1 MEVHNETTE
10 NTRYHRDA
18 AVYCA
23 FSRQVGWQTKRRGLQ
38 GREMGGPLSS
48 KERGYLSF
56 ICPSYIPG
64 AGRKTSQLHKESVS
78 LAVEYHNILEQLT
91 KPDPIPS
98 GGTNSSQARQK
109 ARAATIEP
117 TLRDRKR
124 TIKLNMAGI
133 EEDLIQNIVEAGAIQ
148 REAAALTERR
158 IHAYLHGATLAAR
171 AVNFPVEYTVPVLLS
186 NEESY
191 REKHLWNDNV
201 RKSLLKAVLEKNVDS
216 SNNQTT
222 ASETGPQNGQTTAA
236 GAEPP
241 NDRTTASETEEE
253 S

>member
-1 MEVHNETTE
+1 MKRLKIRGITGMPLFIVRFHGRLDGKRNVVAFKDGKWEGHYLPQKEAIFHSFVHRT
-10 NTRYHRDA
+10 Y
-18 AVYCA
+18 
-23 FSRQVGWQTKRRGLQ
+23 
-38 GREMGGPLSS
+38 REL
-48 KERGYLSF
+48 EE
-56 ICPSYIPG
+56 
-64 AGRKTSQLHKESVS
+64 KTSQLHKESVS

-109 ARAATIEP
+109 ARAATLDP

-186 NEESY
+186 
-191 REKHLWNDNV
+191 DNV

-241 NDRTTASETEEE
+241 NDRTTASETEEDSE
-253 S
+253 CSGRMEVL

>member
-1 MEVHNETTE
+1 MKRLKIRGITGMPLFIVRFHGRLDGKRNVVAFKDGKWEGHYLQKKEAIFHSFVHRT
-10 NTRYHRDA
+10 Y
-18 AVYCA
+18 
-23 FSRQVGWQTKRRGLQ
+23 
-38 GREMGGPLSS
+38 REL
-48 KERGYLSF
+48 EE
-56 ICPSYIPG
+56 
-64 AGRKTSQLHKESVS
+64 KTSQLHKESAS
-78 LAVEYHNILEQLT
+78 LAVEYYNILKQLT

-124 TIKLNMAGI
+124 TIELRMAGI
-133 EEDLIQNIVEAGAIQ
+133 EEELNQNIIEAGAIQ

>member
-1 MEVHNETTE
+1 MKRLKIRGITGMPLFIVRFHGRLDGKRNVVAFKDGKWEGHYLQKKEAIFHSFVHRT
-10 NTRYHRDA
+10 Y
-18 AVYCA
+18 
-23 FSRQVGWQTKRRGLQ
+23 
-38 GREMGGPLSS
+38 REL
-48 KERGYLSF
+48 EE
-56 ICPSYIPG
+56 
-64 AGRKTSQLHKESVS
+64 KTSQLHKESVS

-222 ASETGPQNGQTTAA
+222 ASSAVWMCLPTAPTGSTAGMWA
-236 GAEPP
+236 
-241 NDRTTASETEEE
+241 R
-253 S
+253 

>member
-1 MEVHNETTE
+1 MCVFTAGWMANETSWP
-10 NTRYHRDA
+10 
-18 AVYCA
+18 
-23 FSRQVGWQTKRRGLQ
+23 SRTGNGRATIFKRKR
-38 GREMGGPLSS
+38 
-48 KERGYLSF
+48 LSF
-56 ICPSYIPG
+56 IHLSIVHTG
-64 AGRKTSQLHKESVS
+64 SWKKKHLSFVS

>member
-1 MEVHNETTE
+1 MKRLKIRGITGMPLFIVRFHGRLDGKRNVVAFKDGKWEGHYLQKKEAIFHSFVHRT
-10 NTRYHRDA
+10 Y
-18 AVYCA
+18 
-23 FSRQVGWQTKRRGLQ
+23 
-38 GREMGGPLSS
+38 REL
-48 KERGYLSF
+48 EE
-56 ICPSYIPG
+56 
-64 AGRKTSQLHKESVS
+64 KTSQLHKESVS

-171 AVNFPVEYTVPVLLS
+171 AVEYTVPVLLS

>member
-1 MEVHNETTE
+1 MKRLKIRGITGMPLFIVRFHGRLDGKRNVVAFKDGKWEGHYLQKKEAIFHSFVHRT
-10 NTRYHRDA
+10 Y
-18 AVYCA
+18 
-23 FSRQVGWQTKRRGLQ
+23 
-38 GREMGGPLSS
+38 REL
-48 KERGYLSF
+48 EE
-56 ICPSYIPG
+56 
-64 AGRKTSQLHKESVS
+64 KTSQLHKESVS

-148 REAAALTERR
+148 REAAAL
-158 IHAYLHGATLAAR
+158 
-171 AVNFPVEYTVPVLLS
+171 LS

>member
-1 MEVHNETTE
+1 
-10 NTRYHRDA
+10 
-18 AVYCA
+18 
-23 FSRQVGWQTKRRGLQ
+23 
-38 GREMGGPLSS
+38 
-48 KERGYLSF
+48 
-56 ICPSYIPG
+56 
-64 AGRKTSQLHKESVS
+64 
-78 LAVEYHNILEQLT
+78 
-91 KPDPIPS
+91 
-98 GGTNSSQARQK
+98 
-109 ARAATIEP
+109 
-117 TLRDRKR
+117 
-124 TIKLNMAGI
+124 
-133 EEDLIQNIVEAGAIQ
+133 
-148 REAAALTERR
+148 
-158 IHAYLHGATLAAR
+158 
-171 AVNFPVEYTVPVLLS
+171 VNFPVEYTVPVLLS

>member
-1 MEVHNETTE
+1 MLF
-10 NTRYHRDA
+10 R
-18 AVYCA
+18 
-23 FSRQVGWQTKRRGLQ
+23 S
-38 GREMGGPLSS
+38 
-48 KERGYLSF
+48 
-56 ICPSYIPG
+56 
-64 AGRKTSQLHKESVS
+64 
-78 LAVEYHNILEQLT
+78 
-91 KPDPIPS
+91 
-98 GGTNSSQARQK
+98 
-109 ARAATIEP
+109 IEP

-124 TIKLNMAGI
+124 TIELRMAGI
-133 EEDLIQNIVEAGAIQ
+133 EEELNQNIIEAGAIQ
-148 REAAALTERR
+148 REAAAPTERR

-216 SNNQTT
+216 SNNQTA
-222 ASETGPQNGQTTAA
+222 ASEAGPQNGQTTAA